1 MMSTMTPHNK
11 KQPLVVICGPTASG
25 KTALSIAL
33 CQAFDGEVISADS
46 MQIYRE
52 MDIATAKPTLQ
63 ERAGVP
69 HHLMDILEP
78 GESFSVAQYTQ
89 LATKAIQEVAQR
101 GHLPFV
107 VGGTGLYIHSLVDHI
122 QFQEQEQSPQI
133 REKWLEYAQKNGNE
147 ALHACLEQV
156 DPLLAQRLHP
166 NNVGRVIR
174 ALEVY
179 ETTGKTMSQVQAES
193 RQEESPYDLLM
204 IGLTYQDREH
214 LYHRI
219 NLRVDQMLQDGLLEE
234 AQAIQRRNLSH
245 TAAQAIGYKELA
257 AYQQGKM
264 DLEQALEQIK
274 QASRRYAKRQ
284 LTWFRRD
291 PRIHW
296 LYPDS
301 CSPQELLEQA
311 TDLVRTW
318 KKELPGRIKE

>member
-1 MMSTMTPHNK
+1 
-11 KQPLVVICGPTASG
+11 
-25 KTALSIAL
+25 
-33 CQAFDGEVISADS
+33 

-156 DPLLAQRLHP
+156 DPLLAQKLHP

-257 AYQQGKM
+257 AYQQGEM